1 MEKLRRNLILLHT
14 AIMLLTGWGV
24 WWLLISVLPANYFVW
39 YPVIPSSFYL
49 MGIVLILVL
58 TRDKKESQ
66 LKLVNLY
73 MILKFSK
80 VAACLLLVGW
90 YLIFVKEQLRDFCI
104 VFIGFYL
111 LYLGIETYFFYKS
124 EEVLKKNKVN
134 E

>member
-1 MEKLRRNLILLHT
+1 
-14 AIMLLTGWGV
+14 MLLTGWGI
-24 WWLLISVLPANYFVW
+24 WWLLTAALSANYFVW
-39 YPVIPSSFYL
+39 YPIIPAFFYL
-49 MGIVLILVL
+49 MGIVLVLVL

-80 VAACLLLVGW
+80 VAACLILVGS
-90 YLIFVKEQLRDFCI
+90 YLIFEKEHLRDFCI